1 MSRKMMWGVLMMAGL
16 LCFAQAGWSETNA
29 GDFYL
34 SPMFGCHV
42 FEGNQPIDNGPS
54 YGLGM
59 GYQFTDSLGT
69 EFMFNYTRTDSEPGC
84 NDIDVYPM
92 HLDLVY
98 NFMTDQKL
106 VPYVAAGLGVI
117 AYDPDGPQQSD
128 SDFLGNYGAGI
139 KYFIYE
145 NAVALRGDVRHLIT
159 ADKTYSN
166 LLYSAGLMFNFGGEK
181 PAPVVEAAPVAPAA
195 APVKADS
202 DKDGVYDCDDACPD
216 TPMGVVVDAKG
227 CPLDTDGD
235 GVYDYKDECPNTPKG
250 AHVDA
255 RGCWVVQGVLFDTDK
270 VNIKS
275 QYVGELDGV
284 VTVMNNNPGLKFEIQ
299 GHTDN
304 VGSAAYNQTLSQ
316 KRAWAVKSYL
326 LKHGISADRLTSKG
340 FGLNNPAATNN
351 TEEGRALNR
360 RVEIKPLF

>member
-1 MSRKMMWGVLMMAGL
+1 
-16 LCFAQAGWSETNA
+16 
-29 GDFYL
+29 
-34 SPMFGCHV
+34 
-42 FEGNQPIDNGPS
+42 
-54 YGLGM
+54 
-59 GYQFTDSLGT
+59 
-69 EFMFNYTRTDSEPGC
+69 
-84 NDIDVYPM
+84 
-92 HLDLVY
+92 
-98 NFMTDQKL
+98 
-106 VPYVAAGLGVI
+106 
-117 AYDPDGPQQSD
+117 
-128 SDFLGNYGAGI
+128 
-139 KYFIYE
+139 
-145 NAVALRGDVRHLIT
+145 
-159 ADKTYSN
+159 
-166 LLYSAGLMFNFGGEK
+166 
-181 PAPVVEAAPVAPAA
+181 
-195 APVKADS
+195 
-202 DKDGVYDCDDACPD
+202 VYDCDDACPN
-216 TPMGVVVDAKG
+216 TPMGVAVDAKG

-275 QYVGELDGV
+275 QYVGELDDV